1 MHKGQGHFKEKLIQ
15 NYRTDALYLAELEN
29 TTSDIHLI
37 LKNKEVRH
45 GAWDESAFPV
55 LLLVVGTCSI
65 HVQEPELMFYRK
77 STL

>member
-29 TTSDIHLI
+29 TTSDIHRI

-45 GAWDESAFPV
+45 GAWDESVFPV
-55 LLLVVGTCSI
+55 LLFV
-65 HVQEPELMFYRK
+65 HVQYMYKTPN
-77 STL
+77 